1 LYDII
6 GGNIVHYAN
15 KGKTLLNYEMTM
27 NQQTVSNTL
36 TVIHNRK
43 SVRNFTGESVTQDQL
58 EILLKAAMA
67 APSAVNCQP
76 WEFIVVT
83 DRKILDS
90 LADVLPY
97 AKMLFK
103 AGAAIIVCGIPSKA
117 HKQMA
122 EYAVIDS
129 TLASEN
135 ILLAAEALGLGAL
148 WTAAYPY
155 PDRMKSV
162 KSILNIPSEIIP
174 LNVIPIGHPT
184 GEDVRK
190 EKFDQKNIHLETW

>member
-1 LYDII
+1 
-6 GGNIVHYAN
+6 
-15 KGKTLLNYEMTM
+15 M
-27 NQQTVSNTL
+27 NQQTISNTL

-83 DRKILDS
+83 DRKILDT
-90 LADVLPY
+90 LADALPF

-103 AGAAIIVCGIPSKA
+103 SGAAIIVCGIPAKA

-135 ILLAAEALGLGAL
+135 ILLAAEALGLGAI

-155 PDRMKSV
+155 PDRMESV
-162 KSILNIPSEIIP
+162 RSILNIPSDVIP
-174 LNVIPIGHPT
+174 LNVVPVGHPT
-184 GEDVRK
+184 GEDK
-190 EKFDQKNIHLETW
+190 PKKKFDPKKIHSETW